1 MKKYKYPNYRV
12 VEVVN
17 TFINSVNKKVYTIS
31 SIYIQKKITFLGI
44 TLGWKYFT
52 KRPYTGSNY
61 MRFDSYEKAE
71 KFIEEISKNEH
82 LLGEYKSFFYI

>member
-17 TFINSVNKKVYTIS
+17 TFISSVNKKVCTVS
-31 SIYIQKKITFLGI
+31 SIYVQKRITFLGI
-44 TLGWKYFT
+44 TLGWKHFT
-52 KRPYTGSNY
+52 SENYAGSGY
-61 MRFDSYEKAE
+61 MKFDSYEKAE
-71 KFIEEISKNEH
+71 EFIEEVSKNRN

>member
-1 MKKYKYPNYRV
+1 MKKYKYSNYRV

-17 TFINSVNKKVYTIS
+17 TFISSVSKKVCTVS
-31 SIYIQKKITFLGI
+31 SIYVQKRITFLGI

-52 KRPYTGSNY
+52 TETYAGSSY
-61 MRFDSYEKAE
+61 MKFDSYEKAE

-82 LLGEYKSFFYI
+82 LLGEDKYFFYI